1 MVRILP
7 LRGHHDR
14 KSFDCGNADLNR
26 WLATMARQHMDKGIS
41 STFVATDT
49 DTSPAVYGFY
59 SVSIGEL
66 RSAEFSASRAK
77 KYPQRIPVFRIGRL
91 AISNQQQG
99 LGLGRILLANAIER
113 LTDTAAIVGGMGIL
127 VDSKP
132 SALPFYQRYGFEP
145 LADDHPLELFLPLS
159 RP

>member
-49 DTSPAVYGFY
+49 ETSPAVYGFY

-66 RSAEFSASRAK
+66 RSAEFSASKAK
-77 KYPQRIPVFRIGRL
+77 KYPQ
-91 AISNQQQG
+91 
-99 LGLGRILLANAIER
+99 RILLANAIER
-113 LTDTAAIVGGMGIL
+113 LTETAAIVGGMGIL

-159 RP
+159 RS

>member
-49 DTSPAVYGFY
+49 ETSPAVYGFY

-66 RSAEFSASRAK
+66 RSTEFSASKAK

-91 AISNQQQG
+91 AVSNQQQG
-99 LGLGRILLANAIER
+99 LGLGRILVA
-113 LTDTAAIVGGMGIL
+113 
-127 VDSKP
+127 SKP

-159 RP
+159 RS